1 MKRQLKLD
9 VNGGKKLEK
18 ELNTNSLLIDIRK
31 EELLDDISFTYIFLD
46 DEDNEIEKNKEN
58 DTKLKDI
65 FDGKNLQLKKEIIK
79 R

>member
-9 VNGGKKLEK
+9 VNGKKKLEK

>member
-9 VNGGKKLEK
+9 VNGEKKLEK

-31 EELLDDISFTYIFLD
+31 EELLDDISFTHIFLD

-58 DTKLKDI
+58 DTKLKNI

>member
-9 VNGGKKLEK
+9 VNGKKKLEK

-58 DTKLKDI
+58 VTKLKDI

>member
-9 VNGGKKLEK
+9 VNGKKKLEK

-58 DTKLKDI
+58 DT
-65 FDGKNLQLKKEIIK
+65 
-79 R
+79 

>member
-1 MKRQLKLD
+1 M
-9 VNGGKKLEK
+9 
-18 ELNTNSLLIDIRK
+18 NTNSLLIDIRK

>member
-9 VNGGKKLEK
+9 VNGEKKLEK

>member
-9 VNGGKKLEK
+9 VKGKKKLEK

>member
-9 VNGGKKLEK
+9 VNGKKKLEK

-46 DEDNEIEKNKEN
+46 DDDNEIEKNKEN

>member
-9 VNGGKKLEK
+9 VNGKKKLEK

-65 FDGKNLQLKKEIIK
+65 F
-79 R
+79 

>member
-9 VNGGKKLEK
+9 VNGKKKLEK

-58 DTKLKDI
+58 DTKLKYI

>member
-9 VNGGKKLEK
+9 VGGKKKLEK